1 MVGFRRELSIR
12 FSALSTG
19 FAAIAGLGRLLAMV
33 VFGDMIV
40 RNGEIAREIQR
51 QNLATRL
58 CQSKLHEVA
67 AGIVPMTSQDDMP
80 CDDDADFTWSMSADT
95 GSVDNLWTVTVTVK
109 RRQTDS
115 GVPIQ
120 CVLTQ
125 MILDPSIAGS
135 TQDVPAVAA
144 KPSS

>member
-1 MVGFRRELSIR
+1 
-12 FSALSTG
+12 
-19 FAAIAGLGRLLAMV
+19 
-33 VFGDMIV
+33 
-40 RNGEIAREIQR
+40 
-51 QNLATRL
+51 
-58 CQSKLHEVA
+58 
-67 AGIVPMTSQDDMP
+67 MTSQDDMP